1 MLTLNGDIIVGG
13 AHSARGEDEIV
24 GSGEL
29 ANLFGYLL
37 AIVCHH
43 HHLVRR
49 EIEIGLFSPVI
60 LILVFFKVQNTNY
73 MRP

>member
-29 ANLFGYLL
+29 VNLFGYLL

-43 HHLVRR
+43 HLMRR
-49 EIEIGLFSPVI
+49 ETEIGIFSPVI
-60 LILVFFKVQNTNY
+60 LILVFFQSAE
-73 MRP
+73 